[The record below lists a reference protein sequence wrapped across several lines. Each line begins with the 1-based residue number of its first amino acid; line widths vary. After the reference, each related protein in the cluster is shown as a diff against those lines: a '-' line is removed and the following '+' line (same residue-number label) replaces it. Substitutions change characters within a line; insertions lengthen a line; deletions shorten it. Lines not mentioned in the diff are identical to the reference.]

1 MHAVHSMERLLD
13 EMLRRSAIFDIVF
26 FEGKLIVVSKR
37 FIPVSNSFSETRH
50 LTLKGGTDY
59 AVSSRSLARTILF
72 NYLVEHSSE
81 MGLEIHAFSS
91 LMDPAWIAYQQR
103 TKVSLQIPVYFSLL
117 TGLLAHVCH
126 VKRRQNA

>member
-13 EMLRRSAIFDIVF
+13 EMLRRSAIFDIIF
-26 FEGKLIVVSKR
+26 FEGKLIVISKR
-37 FIPVSNSFSETRH
+37 FIPDCLIWFSETRH

-103 TKVSLQIPVYFSLL
+103 TKVSLQIPV
-117 TGLLAHVCH
+117 
-126 VKRRQNA
+126 